1 MMFQTLKKPLG
12 INKMSFL
19 QIFAV
24 ITLALIAYT
33 VLLLKS
39 ENSIIFHPSPYP
51 EGDWDPSHYD
61 LMPEDVNFE
70 AEDGTPL
77 HGWYFPR
84 TDAHATLLWFHGNAG
99 NISHRLDN
107 IQNWQG
113 LNINV
118 FIFDYRGYGKSRGTP
133 DETGIYL
140 DSQAAYDYLIHERKI
155 DPRQLILFGRSLGGI
170 CAAKIARTQPSAGL
184 ILESTFTSAK
194 DMAKEIFPI
203 LPIGW
208 ALRSKL
214 NAKENVAQLTLPK
227 LFLHGTEDEIVPYTL
242 GQELYSAAKE
252 PKDFYSIKGAGH
264 NDTYSVG
271 GEAYLKRIDRF
282 IHQSTA
288 PLKKD

>member
-1 MMFQTLKKPLG
+1 M
-12 INKMSFL
+12 NKMSFI

-24 ITLALIAYT
+24 TTLALIAYT

-39 ENSIIFHPSPYP
+39 ENFIIFHPSPYP
-51 EGDWDPSHYD
+51 EGDWNPAHYD

-70 AEDGTPL
+70 AEDGTQL
-77 HGWYFPR
+77 HGWYFPIAE
-84 TDAHATLLWFHGNAG
+84 AHTTLLWFHGNAG

-107 IQNWQG
+107 IQKWQS

-118 FIFDYRGYGKSRGTP
+118 FIFDYRGYGKSPGTP
-133 DETGIYL
+133 DESGIYL
-140 DSQAAYDYLIHERKI
+140 DSQAAYNYLIQKRKT

-170 CAAKIARTQPSAGL
+170 CAAKIARRNPSAGL

-264 NDTYSVG
+264 NNTYLVG
-271 GEAYLKRIDRF
+271 GQAYIHRLDQF
-282 IHQSTA
+282 IQLSTA

>member
-24 ITLALIAYT
+24 ITLALIVYT

-51 EGDWDPSHYD
+51 EGDWDTAQFG
-61 LMPEDVNFE
+61 LVPEDVKFV
-70 AEDGTPL
+70 AEDGTQL
-77 HGWYFPR
+77 HGWYFPIA
-84 TDAHATLLWFHGNAG
+84 DARATLLWFHGNAG

-107 IQNWQG
+107 IQKWQR
-113 LNINV
+113 LKANI
-118 FIFDYRGYGKSRGTP
+118 FIFDYRGYGKSQGTP
-133 DETGIYL
+133 NETGIYL
-140 DSQAAYDYLIHERKI
+140 DSQSAYDYLIQTRKI

-170 CAAKIARTQPSAGL
+170 CAAEIARTNPSAGL
-184 ILESTFTSAK
+184 ILESTFTSAR

-203 LPIGW
+203 PIGW
-208 ALRSKL
+208 ALRSQL

-227 LFLHGTEDEIVPYTL
+227 LFLHGTEDEIVPYAL
-242 GQELYSAAKE
+242 GQELYSAAQE

-264 NDTYSVG
+264 NDTYIVG
-271 GEAYLKRIDRF
+271 GEAYVQRLDRF
-282 IHQSTA
+282 IQLSTA
-288 PLKKD
+288 SLKKD